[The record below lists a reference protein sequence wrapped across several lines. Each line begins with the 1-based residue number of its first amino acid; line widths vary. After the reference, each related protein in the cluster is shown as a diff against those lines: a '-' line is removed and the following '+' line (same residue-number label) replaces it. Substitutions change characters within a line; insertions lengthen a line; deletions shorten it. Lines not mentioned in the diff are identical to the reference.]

1 MADLGKTAGAWSPYM
16 LSVLRIM
23 AALLFIEHGTMKL
36 LGFPPSPMSIGFQL
50 SLMGFAG
57 ILELFGGL
65 LLAVGLFVRPV
76 AFVLSGE
83 MAVAYFMAHA
93 PQGFFPAVNMGE
105 AAVLYCFTF
114 LYLATAGGGAWAL
127 DRLRARG

>member
-1 MADLGKTAGAWSPYM
+1 MTDLGKSESIWSPRM

-23 AALLFIEHGTMKL
+23 AALLFMEHGTMKL
-36 LGFPPSPMSIGFQL
+36 LGFPASPMSIGFQL
-50 SLMGFAG
+50 SLMGIAG

-65 LLAVGLFVRPV
+65 MLAVGLFVRPV

-93 PQGFFPAVNMGE
+93 PHGFFPAVNMGE
-105 AAVLYCFTF
+105 PAVLFCFTF
-114 LYLATAGGGAWAL
+114 LYLAIAGGGAWSL

>member
-1 MADLGKTAGAWSPYM
+1 MTDLTKSESIWSPRM

-23 AALLFIEHGTMKL
+23 SALLFMEHGTMKL

-50 SLMGFAG
+50 SLLGIAG

-65 LLAVGLFVRPV
+65 MLAVGLFVRPV

-83 MAVAYFMAHA
+83 MAVAYFMMHA
-93 PQGFFPAVNMGE
+93 PHSFFPAVNMGE

-114 LYLATAGGGAWAL
+114 LYLAIAGGGAWSL
-127 DRLRARG
+127 DHLRTRG